1 MTTRQISK
9 LVAFIVGILL
19 AAIILISFTLNG
31 SFIHD
36 ELVALDLIPKPETL
50 TELYF
55 NDNTDLPRSATSNQ
69 VVRFAFVIHNLEATD
84 YQYTYEVSVNASG
97 TKHIVDAENIVV
109 KNNQYYTKNESFK
122 LTHASGRNEITIE
135 LINKRQSIHF
145 WIGAQK

>member
-1 MTTRQISK
+1 MTTKRISK

-19 AAIILISFTLNG
+19 AVIILISFTLNG
-31 SFIHD
+31 PFIHD

-55 NDNTDLPRSATSNQ
+55 NANTDLPRSATSNQ

-84 YQYTYEVSVNASG
+84 YQYTYEVSVKING

-122 LTHASGRNEITIE
+122 LTHSSGRSEITVE
-135 LINKRQSIHF
+135 LINKQQSIHF